1 MKKLILIISII
12 LIASAGSFAQKFAY
26 VDTEYILGQIPEYK
40 AAQGDLDKISVQ
52 WQKEI
57 EAKYAEI
64 DKMYKAYQAEQIL
77 LTEDMKK
84 KREGDIVSKEK
95 EAKDLQKLRFGV
107 DGELFKKR
115 QELVK
120 PIQDKVYSAVKAVAD
135 KGTYSVIFDKSSD
148 LTMLYANSKL
158 DKSDAV
164 LEQMGYKGS
173 GTKTSGSGTKK

>member
-1 MKKLILIISII
+1 MRKLFLTLSIV
-12 LIASAGSFAQKFAY
+12 LVTSVASFAQKFAY

-40 AAQGDLDKISVQ
+40 AAQAELDKTSVQ

-57 EAKYAEI
+57 EAKYTEI

-77 LTEDMKK
+77 LTDEMKK
-84 KREGDIVSKEK
+84 KREADIIAKEK

-120 PIQDKVYSAVKAVAD
+120 PIQDKVYNAVKSVAE
-135 KGTYSVIFDKSSD
+135 KNGYAVIFDRSGD
-148 LTMLYANSKL
+148 MTMLYANSKN

-164 LEQMGYKGS
+164 LELMGYKGGKS
-173 GTKTSGSGTKK
+173 STGTKKQ